1 METNNFQMA
10 KSNSEEIEKYIHE
23 NQGSSLMHVL
33 VIGMG
38 MTYFESNLR
47 SGTVE
52 YQRTMGF

>member
-1 METNNFQMA
+1 MA